1 MYRCITSDS
10 QITHWTDRLSNDV
23 YARLCNCRSRKSD
36 IPELVNAKWA
46 DFRAKGKDKQG
57 FTKEDAVID
66 ILELLDSN
74 SQDID
79 LTRDEYDELLA
90 YDFV

>member
-10 QITHWTDRLSNDV
+10 QAVKWTDRLSGDV
-23 YARLCNCRSRKSD
+23 YMRLCQCCSRKKD
-36 IPELVNAKWA
+36 IPKLVNAKWA
-46 DFRAKGKDKQG
+46 DYRAKGKDKQG
-57 FTKEDAVID
+57 FTREDAVID

-79 LTRDEYDELLA
+79 LTRDECDDLCQSM
-90 YDFV
+90 F

>member
-10 QITHWTDRLSNDV
+10 QIMRWIDRLSNDV
-23 YARLCNCRSRKSD
+23 YERLCHCCSRKSD
-36 IPELVNAKWA
+36 IPELVRAKWA
-46 DFRAKGKDKQG
+46 DYKAKGKDKQG

-79 LTRDEYDELLA
+79 LTDDEYHDLCNSI
-90 YDFV
+90 F